1 MLAISSILVFVTT
14 FLAAGLAVLIGWFA
28 FQRAGAQALAEDVS
42 EHLLDETPRLL
53 KDETLSSIS
62 PWAKLLERSDLVKII
77 HRHLI
82 QSGLNW
88 SVGRITLFMLLMGSV
103 ATAIAMQ
110 FDWIPGYG
118 AMMIGGGVA
127 ALPYFYILQRRAK
140 RLRQFEESFPDA
152 LDSLARAMRAGHPF
166 AAGME
171 IISDE
176 CEPPVSTEMRQTAV
190 EGNLGTSW
198 DVALGNLGERMPLLE
213 VSMFASA
220 IQLQNR
226 TGGKLNEVLA
236 KMAEDMRDATALKGE
251 VRSLAAH
258 GKMTG
263 GVLTALPLVISAIM
277 MVVNPSYMAVLIYH
291 PYGKYLIAGAVV
303 CLVLAHFVIRRI
315 VDIKL

>member
-88 SVGRITLFMLLMGSV
+88 SVGRITLFMLLTGSV

>member
-1 MLAISSILVFVTT
+1 VLAISSILVFVTT
-14 FLAAGLAVLIGWFA
+14 FLAAGLAVMIGWFA

-82 QSGLNW
+82 QSGLSW
-88 SVGRITLFMLLMGSV
+88 PVGRITLFMLLTGSV

-118 AMMIGGGVA
+118 AMAIGACVA

-140 RLRQFEESFPDA
+140 RFRQFEDNFPDA

-198 DVALGNLGERMPLLE
+198 DLALANLGERMPLLE

-258 GKMTG
+258 GKLTG
-263 GVLTALPLVISAIM
+263 GVLTALPLVISGIM

-291 PYGKYLIAGAVV
+291 PYGKYLIAAAVA
-303 CLVLAHFVIRRI
+303 CLVLAHFLIRRI

>member
-1 MLAISSILVFVTT
+1 VLAISSILVFVTT

-82 QSGLNW
+82 QSGLGW
-88 SVGRITLFMLLMGSV
+88 SVGRMTLFMLLTGSV

-110 FDWIPGYG
+110 FDWIPGYA
-118 AMMIGGGVA
+118 AMMIGASVA

-140 RLRQFEESFPDA
+140 RIRQFEENFPDA

-263 GVLTALPLVISAIM
+263 GVLTALPLVISGIM

-291 PYGKYLIAGAVV
+291 PDGKYLIAGAVV

>member
-1 MLAISSILVFVTT
+1 VLAISSILVFITT

-88 SVGRITLFMLLMGSV
+88 SVGRITLFMLLTGSV

-118 AMMIGGGVA
+118 AMMIGASVA

-140 RLRQFEESFPDA
+140 RFRQFEDNFPDA

-198 DVALGNLGERMPLLE
+198 DVALANLGERMPLLE

-258 GKMTG
+258 GKLTG
-263 GVLTALPLVISAIM
+263 GVLTALPLVISGIM

>member
-1 MLAISSILVFVTT
+1 MLAISSILVFLAT

-28 FQRAGAQALAEDVS
+28 LQRLGAQAAAEDVS
-42 EHLLDETPRLL
+42 EHLLDETPLLL
-53 KDETLSSIS
+53 KNETLSTIS

-77 HRHLI
+77 HRHLV
-82 QSGLNW
+82 QSGLGW
-88 SVGRITLFMLLMGSV
+88 SVGRITLFMLLTASL
-103 ATAIAMQ
+103 AAAIAMQ
-110 FDWIPGYG
+110 FDWIPGWG
-118 AMMIGGGVA
+118 VMLIACGVA
-127 ALPYFYILQRRAK
+127 ALPYLYILGRRSK
-140 RLRQFEESFPDA
+140 RFRKFEDNFPDA
-152 LDSLARAMRAGHPF
+152 LDSLARALRAGHPF

-171 IISDE
+171 IVSDE

-198 DVALGNLGERMPLLE
+198 EVALANLGERMPLLE

-236 KMAEDMRDATALKGE
+236 KMAEDMREATALKGE

-258 GKMTG
+258 GKLTG
-263 GVLTALPLVISAIM
+263 GVLTVLPLVISGIM

-291 PYGKYLIAGAVV
+291 PYGKYLIAGAAG

>member
-1 MLAISSILVFVTT
+1 VLAISSILVFLTT

-82 QSGLNW
+82 QSGLGW
-88 SVGRITLFMLLMGSV
+88 SVGRITLFMLLTGSV

-118 AMMIGGGVA
+118 AMMIGASVA

-140 RLRQFEESFPDA
+140 RLRQFEENFPDA

-198 DVALGNLGERMPLLE
+198 DVALANLGERMPLLE